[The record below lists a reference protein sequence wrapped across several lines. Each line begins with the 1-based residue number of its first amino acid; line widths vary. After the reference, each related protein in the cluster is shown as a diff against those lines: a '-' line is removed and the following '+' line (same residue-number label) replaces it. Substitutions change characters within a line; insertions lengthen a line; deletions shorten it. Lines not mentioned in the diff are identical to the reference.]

1 MSRMKKEL
9 FYYFLGETVADETVA
24 DPPNILLLFGWKCWW
39 SKLLRYMFPC
49 PLFAMMEV
57 YLMTIA
63 LQMTACSTLLICWII
78 IEGEASSKITRKCG
92 QSSWNPWHKIE
103 RKNLLQYI
111 FEYSL
116 FVQKH
121 ASSKLFSSIHVM
133 SRSGCNKRS
142 HKKTIISAWSNKIDY
157 VANFGPR
164 LVIVQYRIKTW
175 KKT

>member
-116 FVQKH
+116 LCKNMHPQNCSHQSMLWAEVVAIKGP
-121 ASSKLFSSIHVM
+121 I
-133 SRSGCNKRS
+133 KRPS
-142 HKKTIISAWSNKIDY
+142 YQLDQI
-157 VANFGPR
+157 R
-164 LVIVQYRIKTW
+164 
-175 KKT
+175 